1 MRTIRKAVIATG
13 LLSFIV
19 FTCPNNPMLNMTT
32 ITAMAAEQT
41 TLPYSRCWET
51 QSDGSWKYKLNSG
64 AYAIGW
70 IQDEVDLNWYY
81 MDSNGIMQS
90 GLYQSYGKYYLLS
103 EVHDGHFGH
112 MLKNGEVYKNVT
124 IIADV
129 SEDSEGAL
137 SQETISNLGLDV
149 STAPDISG
157 SQHVT
162 DGEVTLPAPAP
173 EQTTSNETSQFDDD
187 LALREQ
193 LYGKGPLG
201 TTEEDPF
208 NPDEARNKYF
218 GDGEFSS
225 NGHDPLGS
233 GSGGNTTGTPNPF
246 GDSAEDADIEV
257 TGGGSG
263 ATKDIPVY

>member
-13 LLSFIV
+13 LLSFMV
-19 FTCPNNPMLNMTT
+19 FTLPNNPMLNMTT

-64 AYAIGW
+64 AYATGW

-112 MLKNGEVYKNVT
+112 MLKNGEMYKNVT

-129 SEDSEGAL
+129 SADSEGAL

-162 DGEVTLPAPAP
+162 DGEVTSPAPAP
-173 EQTTSNETSQFDDD
+173 EQTTSNETSQVDDD

-201 TTEEDPF
+201 TTGDDPF

-246 GDSAEDADIEV
+246 GDSAEDAGGEV
-257 TGGGSG
+257 TGGGNTAPG
-263 ATKDIPVY
+263 IPMW

>member
-13 LLSFIV
+13 LLSFMV
-19 FTCPNNPMLNMTT
+19 FTLPNNPVLDMTT

-64 AYAIGW
+64 AYATGW
-70 IQDEVDLNWYY
+70 IQDEVDGNWYY
-81 MDSNGIMQS
+81 MDSSGIMQS

-112 MLKNGEVYKNVT
+112 MLKNGEAYKNVT

-149 STAPDISG
+149 SIAPDISG

-162 DGEVTLPAPAP
+162 GGEVVSPAQP
-173 EQTTSNETSQFDDD
+173 ENESSGMTSSERRQAQRDKYGEGAKLDTS
-187 LALREQ
+187 
-193 LYGKGPLG
+193 G
-201 TTEEDPF
+201 EDPF
-208 NPDEARNKYF
+208 NPDAARNKYF

-233 GSGGNTTGTPNPF
+233 GSGGNTTGTSNPF
-246 GDSAEDADIEV
+246 GDSAEDAGGEV